1 MAVTATEQRPLTIDG
16 LAHETGLTARN
27 IRAYQS
33 KGLLPSPKVR
43 GRTGYYGSEHVARL
57 RLIRDMQAEGF
68 NLTAIKR
75 LLDASKGDGSD
86 ALRLQRDLIG
96 AFGHERTEVAN
107 VEELERVFG
116 GTLNNRLM
124 KRAEKLGAL
133 RPLDE
138 GRYEISNP
146 TLIRAAGELVE
157 LGVPITHVVAVGEA
171 VAKQTRAIAVEFV
184 RLFTTDVLG
193 HSGKGGEDW
202 TGAREALDKL
212 APLAHDVVQASFR
225 QAMASA
231 VEREVERRAKPG
243 KSRSG
248 RKR

>member
-1 MAVTATEQRPLTIDG
+1 MAATATEARPLTIDG

-33 KGLLPSPKVR
+33 KGLLPPPEVR

-57 RLIRDMQAEGF
+57 RLIRDMQADGF

-75 LLDASKGDGSD
+75 LLDASDGDGSD
-86 ALRLQRDLIG
+86 VLRLQRDLVG
-96 AFGHERTEVAN
+96 AFGHERTEVATE
-107 VEELERVFG
+107 EELERVFG
-116 GTLNNRLM
+116 GALNDRLM
-124 KRAEKLGAL
+124 KRAEKIGAL
-133 RPLDE
+133 RPLGGDQ
-138 GRYEISNP
+138 YEISNP

-157 LGVPITHVVAVGEA
+157 LGVPITHAVAVGEA
-171 VAKQTRAIAVEFV
+171 VAKQSRAIAAEFV
-184 RLFTTDVLG
+184 RLFTSDVLG
-193 HSGKGGEDW
+193 PAGKGAEDW
-202 TGAREALDKL
+202 AGASEALDKL